1 MTKGRS
7 MQDVQTANEQARN
20 QHPDS
25 LFGVC
30 QTIGE
35 DFGFNPL
42 FLRLGFLGLGF
53 FNIPASVGA
62 YALLGLG
69 VAASRW
75 LFPAASDSQAT
86 DAEQVQPKTA
96 NLEEE
101 GELLAA

>member
-1 MTKGRS
+1 

-20 QHPDS
+20 PHPDS

-30 QTIGE
+30 QMIGE

-75 LFPAASDSQAT
+75 LFPASSVSHEA
-86 DAEQVQPKTA
+86 DAEQVPPGAA
-96 NLEEE
+96 NLEDE